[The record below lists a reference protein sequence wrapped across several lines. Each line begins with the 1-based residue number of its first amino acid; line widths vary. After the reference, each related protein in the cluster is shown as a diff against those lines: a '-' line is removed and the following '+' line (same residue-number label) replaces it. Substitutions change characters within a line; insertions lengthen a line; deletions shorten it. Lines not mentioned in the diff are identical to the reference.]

1 MVAVSSKVVTP
12 RAAANTEAVCKVVW
26 VCPEKGCWWVGLTGA
41 AGGGG
46 GSEKG
51 LLEMVETSGFH
62 ELLREKPSSL
72 FCHGDGSR
80 SLLPP

>member
-1 MVAVSSKVVTP
+1 VAVSSKVVTP

-46 GSEKG
+46 SSEKG
-51 LLEMVETSGFH
+51 WFGIVESKCKLL
-62 ELLREKPSSL
+62 LLREGSL
-72 FCHGDGSR
+72 P
-80 SLLPP
+80 SLLQGLQ